1 MKNSEIMKIDL
12 KYNWHPCTQ
21 MKDHEYLPIIP
32 IKKAKGIWLEDFE
45 GNKYIDAI
53 SSWWVNLFGHSNKY
67 INNNI
72 KKQLEIL
79 EHVIFAGFTH
89 KGVIKLSER
98 LCKLTGFKK
107 VFYADNGSSAV
118 EIALK
123 MSFHYWKNKEKIRP
137 LFFSL
142 QNSYHGETIGALSV
156 GDVGLYKDTYKE
168 ILIKNIIIPIPENK
182 SEEETQKALIK
193 AREIFEKY
201 HKNVS
206 ALIIE
211 PLVQCAGYMKMH
223 SPEFIK
229 GLKELCDEFD
239 IHLIADEIAV
249 GFGRTGSMFACEQ
262 ANVKP
267 DFMLLSKG
275 LTGGYLPLS
284 VVLTTDEI
292 YEAFYCDYT
301 ELKAFLHSH
310 SYTANPLGIAA
321 ANATLDIFEV
331 GEWIKEAP
339 KNQKIFW
346 DVEENGEWKL
356 KVEGEG
362 RREKGEEVSSMS
374 VLEYNKKTS
383 EYIWE
388 NIQKFKNLPNVK
400 EIRQTGMITAIEMI
414 DYPWQKRMGLKVYE
428 YGLKNGVLLRPLGNV
443 IYFMPPY
450 IIQQEE
456 INKMINIAYEGIKAL
471 ND

>member
-1 MKNSEIMKIDL
+1 MKNNEIMEIDL

-21 MKDHEYLPIIP
+21 MKDHEFLPIIP
-32 IKKAKGIWLEDFE
+32 IKKAKGVYLEDFE
-45 GNKYIDAI
+45 KNRYIDAI
-53 SSWWVNLFGHSNKY
+53 SSWWVNIFGHSNEY
-67 INNNI
+67 INSKI
-72 KKQLEIL
+72 KEQLEIL

-89 KGVIKLSER
+89 EGAINLSKR
-98 LCKLTGFKK
+98 LCEITGFDK

-123 MSFHYWKNKEKIRP
+123 MSFHYWKNKGKIRP

-142 QNSYHGETIGALSV
+142 ENSYHGETIGALSV

-168 ILIKNIIIPIPENK
+168 ILIKNMTIPIPKDK
-182 SEEETQKALIK
+182 SEEETKKALKI
-193 AREIFEKY
+193 ARGIFEKNY
-201 HKNVS
+201 KNVS

-211 PLVQCAGYMKMH
+211 PLIQCAGYMKMH

-229 GLKELCDEFD
+229 GLRKLCDEFD

-249 GFGRTGSMFACEQ
+249 GFGRSGSMFACEQ
-262 ANVKP
+262 AGIKA

-284 VVLTTDEI
+284 VVLTTNEI
-292 YEAFYCDYT
+292 YSAFYCDYK

-321 ANATLDIFEV
+321 ANATLDIFDNGRWV
-331 GEWIKEAP
+331 YKNNKWDLKIGEKE
-339 KNQKIFW
+339 
-346 DVEENGEWKL
+346 GL
-356 KVEGEG
+356 
-362 RREKGEEVSSMS
+362 S
-374 VLEYNKKTS
+374 VLEFNKKTS

-400 EIRQTGMITAIEMI
+400 EIRQTGMISAIEMI

-450 IIQQEE
+450 IIQKEE
-456 INKMINIAYEGIKAL
+456 INKMIDVAYEGIKAL

>member
-1 MKNSEIMKIDL
+1 MKNSKIMEIDL

-45 GNKYIDAI
+45 GKKYIDAI

-72 KKQLEIL
+72 KKQLKIL
-79 EHVIFAGFTH
+79 EHIIFAGFTH
-89 KGVIKLSER
+89 KGAIKLSER
-98 LCKLTGFKK
+98 LCKLTGFDK

-123 MSFHYWKNKEKIRP
+123 MSFHYWKNKGKIRP

-168 ILIKNIIIPIPENK
+168 ILIKNITIPIPENK
-182 SEEETQKALIK
+182 SEEETIKALKK
-193 AREIFEKY
+193 AKEIFEKY

-229 GLKELCDEFD
+229 GLKELCNKYN
-239 IHLIADEIAV
+239 IHLITDEIAV

-262 ANVKP
+262 ADVKP

-292 YEAFYCDYT
+292 YSAFYCDYT

-321 ANATLDIFEV
+321 ANATLDIFEN
-331 GEWIKEAP
+331 GKWK
-339 KNQKIFW
+339 K
-346 DVEENGEWKL
+346 ENGEWKL
-356 KVEGEG
+356 RVEEKEG
-362 RREKGEEVSSMS
+362 LS
-374 VLEYNKKTS
+374 VLEFNKKTS
-383 EYIWE
+383 KYIWE
-388 NIQKFKNLPNVK
+388 SIQKFKDLKNVK
-400 EIRQTGMITAIEMI
+400 EIRQTGMISAIEMI

-456 INKMINIAYEGIKAL
+456 IDKMINIAYEGIKAL

>member
-1 MKNSEIMKIDL
+1 MKNSEIMEIDL

-21 MKDHEYLPIIP
+21 MKDHEFLPLIP
-32 IKKAKGIWLEDFE
+32 IKKAKGVYLEDFE

-53 SSWWVNLFGHSNKY
+53 SSWWVNLFGHSNEY
-67 INNNI
+67 INSKI
-72 KKQLEIL
+72 KEQLETL

-89 KGVIKLSER
+89 EQAIKLSKR
-98 LCKLTGFKK
+98 LCQLTGFDK

-123 MSFHYWKNKEKIRP
+123 MSFHYWKNKGKIRP

-142 QNSYHGETIGALSV
+142 ENSYHGETIGALSV

-168 ILIKNIIIPIPENK
+168 ILIKNITIPIPK
-182 SEEETQKALIK
+182 DKGEEETDKALKK
-193 AREIFEKY
+193 AKIIFEKY
-201 HKNVS
+201 HKDVS

-223 SPEFIK
+223 SPKFVK
-229 GLKELCDEFD
+229 GLRELCDKFD

-262 ANVKP
+262 AEIKP

-284 VVLTTDEI
+284 VVLTTNEI
-292 YEAFYCDYT
+292 YSAFYCDYT

-310 SYTANPLGIAA
+310 SYTANPLGCAA
-321 ANATLDIFEV
+321 ANATLDIFENENV
-331 GEWIKEAP
+331 IEKNKE
-339 KNQKIFW
+339 KS
-346 DVEENGEWKL
+346 
-356 KVEGEG
+356 
-362 RREKGEEVSSMS
+362 R
-374 VLEYNKKTS
+374 
-383 EYIWE
+383 YIWE
-388 NIQKFKNLPNVK
+388 SIQKFKDLPNVK
-400 EIRQTGMITAIEMI
+400 EIRQSGMITAIEMI
-414 DYPWQKRMGLKVYE
+414 DYPWQERKGLKVYQ

-450 IIQQEE
+450 IIQKEE
-456 INKMINIAYEGIKAL
+456 IDKMIGTAYQGIKAL

>member
-1 MKNSEIMKIDL
+1 MKNREIMEIDL

-21 MKDHEYLPIIP
+21 MKDHEFLPIIP
-32 IKKAKGIWLEDFE
+32 IKKAKGIYLEDFE
-45 GNKYIDAI
+45 KNRYIDAI
-53 SSWWVNLFGHSNKY
+53 SSWWVNIFGHSNEY
-67 INNNI
+67 INSKI
-72 KKQLEIL
+72 KKQLETL

-89 KGVIKLSER
+89 EGAVKLSKR
-98 LCKLTGFKK
+98 LCELTGFDK

-118 EIALK
+118 EIAIK
-123 MSFHYWKNKEKIRP
+123 MSFHYWKNKNQVRP

-142 QNSYHGETIGALSV
+142 QNSYHGETIGALSI

-168 ILIKNIIIPIPENK
+168 ILIKNITIPIPKDK
-182 SEEETQKALIK
+182 SEEETVKALKK
-193 AREIFEKY
+193 ARTVFEKHY
-201 HKNVS
+201 KNVS

-211 PLVQCAGYMKMH
+211 PLIQCAGYMKMH
-223 SPEFIK
+223 SPLFVK
-229 GLKELCDEFD
+229 GLRELCNEFN

-249 GFGRTGSMFACEQ
+249 GFGRSGTMFACEQ
-262 ANVKP
+262 AGIRP

-284 VVLTTDEI
+284 VVLTTNEI
-292 YEAFYCDYT
+292 YSAFYCDYE

-321 ANATLDIFEV
+321 ANATLDIFEN
-331 GEWIKEAP
+331 GKWKM
-339 KNQKIFW
+339 
-346 DVEENGEWKL
+346 ENGKWEL
-356 KVEGEG
+356 KVKE
-362 RREKGEEVSSMS
+362 EKCKVENGLSI
-374 VLEYNKKTS
+374 LEFNKKTS

-388 NIQKFKNLPNVK
+388 NIQKFKALPNVK

-414 DYPWQKRMGLKVYE
+414 DYPWQERKGLKVYE

-450 IIQQEE
+450 IIQKPQ
-456 INKMINIAYEGIKAL
+456 IDKMINTAYEGIKAL
-471 ND
+471 NGSN